1 MECNRDEAIRAREI
15 AERKYAV
22 HDFAGAKKFVLKAH
36 QLFPDLDGI
45 SQMLA
50 VLDVHHVAQNKL
62 SSNNEMDWYG
72 ILQECPQVEPIAAQS
87 TIKQQYRKLALL
99 LHPDKNKAMGAEAA
113 FKLVSEAFGVLSDK
127 EKRAAHDKQQ
137 GLKAKVSQAHTHVS
151 QAKAQGA
158 QTGGTWATTRGV
170 PPPPPPH
177 PSLTFWTACPDCRMQ
192 YQYLRIY
199 LNLQLRC
206 QKCNKTF
213 EGKEMQ
219 TVPQRRNNSSQQ
231 QSTTLNDFSGKGW
244 AAPVPPH
251 SQQQDH
257 NTSVNTKGNLAKGN
271 GFADDGLQ
279 PGHSSSA
286 TPSGTVPTSKV
297 AGAVNVIEETFLKV
311 KRRRVA
317 AEKEAQRKEKE
328 KETGK
333 RELLQQEK
341 QRQVKLKAQEA
352 LTFWTACPDCCA
364 QYEYLQFYLNLQL
377 QCQRCKKT
385 FEAKEMQTVPQRTNN
400 SSRQQSTTLHDFS
413 AKAQAAPIPPPRQQ
427 QDHNCSVKTIGNLEK
442 GNGFADGRLQPEH
455 CSSATPLGTVLSS
468 KVAGPASVVEQTF
481 LKVKRRRV
489 EAEKE
494 AQRKEKEKD
503 TEKRELLKQQKQ
515 RQVKLKA
522 QEALERMKMK
532 QREAADKEARQK
544 AAEIYGNRSHPQNHK
559 RKDDKGQDKDQEK
572 EDLEDSTVSP
582 DGTISFKAR
591 LPSQFSGPRRLLC
604 NHRSAMYNIN
614 DIDSEELP
622 RAKRFTLKA
631 PAKDTMKTPGAPPEN

>member
-1 MECNRDEAIRAREI
+1 MVGQFNT
-15 AERKYAV
+15 V
-22 HDFAGAKKFVLKAH
+22 
-36 QLFPDLDGI
+36 FPDFNTQKSLCQD
-45 SQMLA
+45 LA
-50 VLDVHHVAQNKL
+50 LVVVQVFNTNFSANPNPSWSL
-62 SSNNEMDWYG
+62 E
-72 ILQECPQVEPIAAQS
+72 ECPQVEPIAAES

-151 QAKAQGA
+151 QAKAQGVQTSKA
-158 QTGGTWATTRGV
+158 QTGGTRATTRGV

-192 YQYLRIY
+192 YQYLQIY

-213 EGKEMQ
+213 EGKEMR

-231 QSTTLNDFSGKGW
+231 QSTTLHGFSGKGR

-377 QCQRCKKT
+377 QCQRCKKA
-385 FEAKEMQTVPQRTNN
+385 FEAKEMQTMPQRTNN
-400 SSRQQSTTLHDFS
+400 SSQQQSTTLHDFS
-413 AKAQAAPIPPPRQQ
+413 AKGQAAPVPPPRQQ
-427 QDHNCSVKTIGNLEK
+427 HDHNCSVKTKGNLEK
-442 GNGFADGRLQPEH
+442 GNGFADGRLQPGH
-455 CSSATPLGTVLSS
+455 SGSATPLGTVLSS
-468 KVAGPASVVEQTF
+468 KVAGPASVVEETF

-503 TEKRELLKQQKQ
+503 TEKRELLQQQKQ

-532 QREAADKEARQK
+532 QREAADKEVRRK
-544 AAEIYGNRSHPQNHK
+544 AAEIYGNMSHPQNHK
-559 RKDDKGQDKDQEK
+559 RKDDEGQDKDQEK
-572 EDLEDSTVSP
+572 EDLEDSTLSP
-582 DGTISFKAR
+582 DGTMSFKAR
-591 LPSQFSGPRRLLC
+591 LPFQFSGLRRL
-604 NHRSAMYNIN
+604 
-614 DIDSEELP
+614 
-622 RAKRFTLKA
+622 
-631 PAKDTMKTPGAPPEN
+631 

>member
-1 MECNRDEAIRAREI
+1 MFNTNFSANPNPSWSLE
-15 AERKYAV
+15 
-22 HDFAGAKKFVLKAH
+22 
-36 QLFPDLDGI
+36 
-45 SQMLA
+45 
-50 VLDVHHVAQNKL
+50 
-62 SSNNEMDWYG
+62 
-72 ILQECPQVEPIAAQS
+72 ECPQVEPIAAES

-99 LHPDKNKAMGAEAA
+99 LHPDKNKAIGAEAA
-113 FKLVSEAFGVLSDK
+113 FKLVSEAFGVLSNK

-151 QAKAQGA
+151 QAKAQGVQTSVA
-158 QTGGTWATTRGV
+158 QTGGTRATTRGV
-170 PPPPPPH
+170 PPPPPPPH
-177 PSLTFWTACPDCRMQ
+177 PSLTFWTACPDCCMQ

-213 EGKEMQ
+213 EGKEMR

-231 QSTTLNDFSGKGW
+231 QSTTLHDFSGKGR

-286 TPSGTVPTSKV
+286 APSSTVPTSKV

-333 RELLQQEK
+333 MELLQQGK

-352 LTFWTACPDCCA
+352 LTFWTACPDCRT

-385 FEAKEMQTVPQRTNN
+385 FEAKEMQTVPQRINN

-413 AKAQAAPIPPPRQQ
+413 SQGQAAPVPPPRQ
-427 QDHNCSVKTIGNLEK
+427 QDHNCSVKTKGNLEN
-442 GNGFADGRLQPEH
+442 GNGFADGRLQPGH
-455 CSSATPLGTVLSS
+455 SSSATPLGTVLSS
-468 KVAGPASVVEQTF
+468 KVAGPASVVEETF

-503 TEKRELLKQQKQ
+503 TEKRELLQQQKQ
-515 RQVKLKA
+515 RQVKLEA

-532 QREAADKEARQK
+532 QREAADNEARRK
-544 AAEIYGNRSHPQNHK
+544 AAEIYGNRSHSQNHK
-559 RKDDKGQDKDQEK
+559 RKDDKGQDRDQEK
-572 EDLEDSTVSP
+572 EDLEDSTLSP
-582 DGTISFKAR
+582 DGAI
-591 LPSQFSGPRRLLC
+591 
-604 NHRSAMYNIN
+604 
-614 DIDSEELP
+614 EELP
-622 RAKRFTLKA
+622 RAKRFRLKA
-631 PAKDTMKTPGAPPEN
+631 PAKDTVKTPGAPPEN

>member
-1 MECNRDEAIRAREI
+1 
-15 AERKYAV
+15 V
-22 HDFAGAKKFVLKAH
+22 
-36 QLFPDLDGI
+36 FPDFNTQKSLCQD
-45 SQMLA
+45 LA
-50 VLDVHHVAQNKL
+50 LVVVQVFNTNFSENPNPSWSL
-62 SSNNEMDWYG
+62 E
-72 ILQECPQVEPIAAQS
+72 ECPQVEPIAAES

-113 FKLVSEAFGVLSDK
+113 FKLVSEAFRVLSDK

-137 GLKAKVSQAHTHVS
+137 GLKAKVSQAHIHVS
-151 QAKAQGA
+151 QAKAQGVQTSEA
-158 QTGGTWATTRGV
+158 QTGGTRATTRGV

-192 YQYLRIY
+192 YQYLRIH

-213 EGKEMQ
+213 EGKEMR
-219 TVPQRRNNSSQQ
+219 TVPQRRNKSSQQ
-231 QSTTLNDFSGKGW
+231 KSTNLHDFSGKGW

-251 SQQQDH
+251 GRQQDD

-328 KETGK
+328 KETEK

-377 QCQRCKKT
+377 QCQRCKMT

-400 SSRQQSTTLHDFS
+400 SSQQQSTTLHDFS
-413 AKAQAAPIPPPRQQ
+413 AKGQAASVPPPRQQ
-427 QDHNCSVKTIGNLEK
+427 KDHNCSVKTKGNLEK
-442 GNGFADGRLQPEH
+442 GNGLADGRLQPGH
-455 CSSATPLGTVLSS
+455 SSSATPLGTVLSS
-468 KVAGPASVVEQTF
+468 KVAGPASVVEETF

-503 TEKRELLKQQKQ
+503 TEKRELLQQQKQ

-532 QREAADKEARQK
+532 QREAADKEARRK

-559 RKDDKGQDKDQEK
+559 RKDDEGQDKDQEK
-572 EDLEDSTVSP
+572 EDLEDSTLSP
-582 DGTISFKAR
+582 DGTMSFKAR
-591 LPSQFSGPRRLLC
+591 LPLSFQ
-604 NHRSAMYNIN
+604 
-614 DIDSEELP
+614 D
-622 RAKRFTLKA
+622 
-631 PAKDTMKTPGAPPEN
+631 

>member
-1 MECNRDEAIRAREI
+1 M
-15 AERKYAV
+15 
-22 HDFAGAKKFVLKAH
+22 
-36 QLFPDLDGI
+36 FPDFNTQKSLCQD
-45 SQMLA
+45 LA
-50 VLDVHHVAQNKL
+50 LVVVQVFNTNFSENPNPSWSL
-62 SSNNEMDWYG
+62 E
-72 ILQECPQVEPIAAQS
+72 ECPQVEPIAAES

-113 FKLVSEAFGVLSDK
+113 FKLVSEAFRVLSDK

-137 GLKAKVSQAHTHVS
+137 GLKAKVSQAHIHVS
-151 QAKAQGA
+151 QAKAQGVQTSEA
-158 QTGGTWATTRGV
+158 QTGGTRATTRGV

-192 YQYLRIY
+192 YQYLRIH

-213 EGKEMQ
+213 EGKEMR
-219 TVPQRRNNSSQQ
+219 TVPQRRNKSSQQ
-231 QSTTLNDFSGKGW
+231 KSTNLHDFSGKGW

-251 SQQQDH
+251 GRQQDD

-328 KETGK
+328 KETEK

-377 QCQRCKKT
+377 QCQRCKMT

-400 SSRQQSTTLHDFS
+400 SSQQQSTTLHDFS
-413 AKAQAAPIPPPRQQ
+413 AKGQAASVPPPRQQ
-427 QDHNCSVKTIGNLEK
+427 KDHNCSVKTKGNLEK
-442 GNGFADGRLQPEH
+442 GNGLADGRLQPGH
-455 CSSATPLGTVLSS
+455 SSSATPLGTVLSS
-468 KVAGPASVVEQTF
+468 KVAGPASVVEETF

-503 TEKRELLKQQKQ
+503 TEKRELLQQQKQ

-532 QREAADKEARQK
+532 QREAADKEARRK

-559 RKDDKGQDKDQEK
+559 RKDDEGQDKDQEK
-572 EDLEDSTVSP
+572 EDLEDSTLSP
-582 DGTISFKAR
+582 DGTMSFKAR
-591 LPSQFSGPRRLLC
+591 LPLSFQ
-604 NHRSAMYNIN
+604 
-614 DIDSEELP
+614 D
-622 RAKRFTLKA
+622 
-631 PAKDTMKTPGAPPEN
+631 

>member
-1 MECNRDEAIRAREI
+1 
-15 AERKYAV
+15 
-22 HDFAGAKKFVLKAH
+22 
-36 QLFPDLDGI
+36 
-45 SQMLA
+45 
-50 VLDVHHVAQNKL
+50 
-62 SSNNEMDWYG
+62 
-72 ILQECPQVEPIAAQS
+72 
-87 TIKQQYRKLALL
+87 
-99 LHPDKNKAMGAEAA
+99 MGAEAA
-113 FKLVSEAFGVLSDK
+113 FKLVSEAFGVLSNK

-137 GLKAKVSQAHTHVS
+137 GLKAKVSQARTHVS
-151 QAKAQGA
+151 QAKAQGVQSSVA
-158 QTGGTWATTRGV
+158 QTGGTRATTRGV

-213 EGKEMQ
+213 EGKEMR

-231 QSTTLNDFSGKGW
+231 QSTTLHDFSGKGR

-251 SQQQDH
+251 TQQQDH

-271 GFADDGLQ
+271 GFVDDGLQ

-286 TPSGTVPTSKV
+286 TPSRTVPTSKV

-333 RELLQQEK
+333 MELLQQEK

-352 LTFWTACPDCCA
+352 LTFWTACPDCHA

-385 FEAKEMQTVPQRTNN
+385 FEAKEMQTVPQRINN
-400 SSRQQSTTLHDFS
+400 SSQQQSTTLHDFS
-413 AKAQAAPIPPPRQQ
+413 SQGQAAPVPPPGQQ
-427 QDHNCSVKTIGNLEK
+427 EDHNCSVKTKGNLEN
-442 GNGFADGRLQPEH
+442 GNGFADGRLQPGH
-455 CSSATPLGTVLSS
+455 SSSATPLGTVLSS
-468 KVAGPASVVEQTF
+468 KVAGPASVVEETF

-503 TEKRELLKQQKQ
+503 TEKRELLQQQKQ
-515 RQVKLKA
+515 RQVKLQA

-532 QREAADKEARQK
+532 QREVADKEARQK
-544 AAEIYGNRSHPQNHK
+544 AAEIYGNRSHPQNRK

-572 EDLEDSTVSP
+572 EDLEDSTLSP
-582 DGTISFKAR
+582 DGAMSFKAR
-591 LPSQFSGPRRLLC
+591 LPSQFSGLRSLLC
-604 NHRSAMYNIN
+604 NHRSTMYNIN

-622 RAKRFTLKA
+622 RAKRFRLKA
-631 PAKDTMKTPGAPPEN
+631 PAKDTVKTPGAPPEN

>member
-72 ILQECPQVEPIAAQS
+72 ILQVEPIAAES

-137 GLKAKVSQAHTHVS
+137 GLKAKVSRAHTHVS
-151 QAKAQGA
+151 QAKAQG
-158 QTGGTWATTRGV
+158 GTRATTRGV
-170 PPPPPPH
+170 PTPPPPH

-213 EGKEMQ
+213 EGKEMR

-231 QSTTLNDFSGKGW
+231 QSTTLHDFSGKGQ

-286 TPSGTVPTSKV
+286 TASGTVPTSKV

-400 SSRQQSTTLHDFS
+400 SSQQQSTTLHDFS
-413 AKAQAAPIPPPRQQ
+413 AKGQAAPVPPPRQQ
-427 QDHNCSVKTIGNLEK
+427 QDHNCSVKTKGNLEK
-442 GNGFADGRLQPEH
+442 GNGFPDGRLQPGH
-455 CSSATPLGTVLSS
+455 SSSATPLGTVLSS
-468 KVAGPASVVEQTF
+468 KVAGSASVVEETF
-481 LKVKRRRV
+481 LK
-489 EAEKE
+489 
-494 AQRKEKEKD
+494 
-503 TEKRELLKQQKQ
+503 
-515 RQVKLKA
+515 
-522 QEALERMKMK
+522 
-532 QREAADKEARQK
+532 
-544 AAEIYGNRSHPQNHK
+544 
-559 RKDDKGQDKDQEK
+559 
-572 EDLEDSTVSP
+572 
-582 DGTISFKAR
+582 
-591 LPSQFSGPRRLLC
+591 C

-622 RAKRFTLKA
+622 RAKRFRLKA
-631 PAKDTMKTPGAPPEN
+631 PAKDTVKTPGAPPEN

>member
-1 MECNRDEAIRAREI
+1 
-15 AERKYAV
+15 
-22 HDFAGAKKFVLKAH
+22 
-36 QLFPDLDGI
+36 
-45 SQMLA
+45 
-50 VLDVHHVAQNKL
+50 
-62 SSNNEMDWYG
+62 
-72 ILQECPQVEPIAAQS
+72 
-87 TIKQQYRKLALL
+87 
-99 LHPDKNKAMGAEAA
+99 MGAEAA
-113 FKLVSEAFGVLSDK
+113 FKLVSEAFRVLSDK

-137 GLKAKVSQAHTHVS
+137 GLKAKVSQAHIHVS
-151 QAKAQGA
+151 QAKAQGVQTSEA
-158 QTGGTWATTRGV
+158 QTGGTRATTRGV

-192 YQYLRIY
+192 YQYLRIH

-213 EGKEMQ
+213 EGKEMR
-219 TVPQRRNNSSQQ
+219 TVPQRRNKSSQQ
-231 QSTTLNDFSGKGW
+231 KSTNLHDFSGKGW

-251 SQQQDH
+251 GRQQDD

-328 KETGK
+328 KETEK

-377 QCQRCKKT
+377 QCQRCKMT

-400 SSRQQSTTLHDFS
+400 SSQQQSTTLHDFS
-413 AKAQAAPIPPPRQQ
+413 AKGQAASVPPPRQQ
-427 QDHNCSVKTIGNLEK
+427 KDHNCSVKTKGNLEK
-442 GNGFADGRLQPEH
+442 GNGLADGRLQPGH
-455 CSSATPLGTVLSS
+455 SSSATPLGTVLSS
-468 KVAGPASVVEQTF
+468 KVAGPASVVEETF

-503 TEKRELLKQQKQ
+503 TEKRELLQQQKQ

-532 QREAADKEARQK
+532 QREAADKEARRK

-559 RKDDKGQDKDQEK
+559 RKDDEGQDKDQEK
-572 EDLEDSTVSP
+572 EDLEDSTLSP
-582 DGTISFKAR
+582 DGTMSFKAR
-591 LPSQFSGPRRLLC
+591 LPLSFQ
-604 NHRSAMYNIN
+604 
-614 DIDSEELP
+614 D
-622 RAKRFTLKA
+622 
-631 PAKDTMKTPGAPPEN
+631 